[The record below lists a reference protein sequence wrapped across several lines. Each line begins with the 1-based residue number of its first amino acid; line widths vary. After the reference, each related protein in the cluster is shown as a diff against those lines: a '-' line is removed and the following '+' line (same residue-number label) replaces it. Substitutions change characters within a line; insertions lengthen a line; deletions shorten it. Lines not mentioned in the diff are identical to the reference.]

1 MTQEMRTAADARA
14 LLDEVA
20 AEYREILKEN
30 LVGIYEHGS
39 LSFGCFSWAVSDIDF
54 LAVVRR
60 ELRQDEKEVLIRALL
75 KRREYAP
82 QKGFEMS
89 VVLSEHL
96 KPFVY
101 PTPFELHYSE
111 SHLNAVREDLSAYCA
126 RMHGCDRD
134 LAAHC
139 TVTRAKGRTVIGEA
153 IERVFGEVPRE
164 DYIDSI
170 RFDVENA
177 EKDILENPVYAA
189 LNLCRVLAAAKEG
202 LILSKQEG
210 GEWGCEKLDGRWK
223 KLLQGALS
231 AYSGADGLR
240 MNGAEAREFAEYML
254 GEIEEARKTD
264 RSFVKLQRGRI

>member
-1 MTQEMRTAADARA
+1 MAQEMRTAADARA

-60 ELRQDEKEVLIRALL
+60 ELRQEEKEALIRALL
-75 KRREYAP
+75 KRRECAP

-111 SHLNAVREDLSAYCA
+111 YHLNAVMEDLSAYCA

-139 TVTRAKGRTVIGEA
+139 TVIRAKGRTVIGET
-153 IERVFGEVPRE
+153 IEQVFGEVPRE
-164 DYIDSI
+164 DYLDSI

-177 EKDILENPVYAA
+177 EEDILENPVYAA
-189 LNLCRVLAAAKEG
+189 LNLCRVLATAKEG

-210 GEWGCEKLDGRWK
+210 GKWGCEKLNGRWK
-223 KLLQGALS
+223 KLLQEALA
-231 AYSGADGLR
+231 AYSGEEALRIDAAD
-240 MNGAEAREFAEYML
+240 AKAFAEYML
-254 GEIEEARKTD
+254 NEIDNIK
-264 RSFVKLQRGRI
+264 